1 MLSCLKLKCVNRLI
15 SYVPESVSK
24 FPNSDMTSRSW
35 WWSTRTTHGRTQS
48 LPRSC
53 VPTPRG
59 DPARQSPG
67 LMAWPAKPTPTFRK
81 PSPSPLPYR
90 TSSSCVCGVHIP
102 WLPLS
107 SRCSAVQGGRMRVQD
122 DTFTKVRIRTWIK
135 WRPLWIK
142 IENCEKTLESIWGLM
157 HLYQGCHV
165 CFSTTK
171 DLDHTTCIPG
181 KSSDILSS

>member
-1 MLSCLKLKCVNRLI
+1 MLSCLKLKWVNRLI
-15 SYVPESVSK
+15 SYVPASVSK
-24 FPNSDMTSRSW
+24 FPSSDMTSRS

-67 LMAWPAKPTPTFRK
+67 LMAWPAKPPPTFRE
-81 PSPSPLPYR
+81 PAPSPLPYR

-135 WRPLWIK
+135 WRPFRIWKLWRDTWKYLGSNVSKVTWRHIHSFGQ
-142 IENCEKTLESIWGLM
+142 L
-157 HLYQGCHV
+157 LYNL
-165 CFSTTK
+165 K
-171 DLDHTTCIPG
+171 N
-181 KSSDILSS
+181 LSK